1 MAIENAQLAL
11 KQMMSRHASQE
22 KRLQA
27 LQQELQMPGIQRIE
41 CFDISHTLG
50 EATVASCVVYDNFAM
65 RNNEYRRYNID
76 GITPGDD
83 YAAMREALSRRYQKV
98 VSGEGQLPD
107 LILIDGGKGQV
118 TAAQEALQELGISD
132 ANLLGVA
139 KGEERKPG
147 LEQLIS
153 PLFEKPL
160 QLPSEHAALHLI
172 QQIRDEAHR
181 FAIQGHRGRRAK
193 ARTSSSLENIEGIG
207 TKRRQQLLGRFGGLK
222 GVLTASIE
230 ELQQTEGISRKLAEK
245 IYKEL
250 H

>member
-1 MAIENAQLAL
+1 
-11 KQMMSRHASQE
+11 
-22 KRLQA
+22 
-27 LQQELQMPGIQRIE
+27 MPGLNRIE

-65 RNNEYRRYNID
+65 RNNEYRRYNIA

-83 YAAMREALSRRYQKV
+83 YAAIREALNRRYQKI

-118 TAAQEALQELGISD
+118 SAAQEALQELGISD

-139 KGEERKPG
+139 KGEGRKPG

-153 PLFEKPL
+153 PLLEKPL
-160 QLPSEHAALHLI
+160 QLPGEHAALHLI

-181 FAIQGHRGRRAK
+181 FAIQGHRSKRGK
-193 ARTSSSLENIEGIG
+193 ARTSSSLEDIGGIG
-207 TKRRQQLLGRFGGLK
+207 AKRRQRLLGRFGGLK